1 MADQESRESRDR
13 PEVRLDRDRE
23 GHLPRKRPAMGRP
36 PKDTALIRPWNGRW
50 IGGVCLAIAR
60 RFDLDPVLV
69 RLIYLVVSL
78 VSAGF
83 PGIIVYLVLWVIIP
97 SESRGEPPR
106 L

>member
-1 MADQESRESRDR
+1 
-13 PEVRLDRDRE
+13 
-23 GHLPRKRPAMGRP
+23 
-36 PKDTALIRPWNGRW
+36 
-50 IGGVCLAIAR
+50 
-60 RFDLDPVLV
+60 VLV